1 MVPVVAAV
9 LVFQYL
15 ALNEKLPVRSAC
27 AGRPCCCPLVDFVM
41 SIPDVAVAT
50 VVGVVGTKSMTKFDA
65 GVAEATF
72 AALVVAVA
80 SLVADE
86 K

>member
-1 MVPVVAAV
+1 LVPVVAAA

-27 AGRPCCCPLVDFVM
+27 AGIPCCVPLVNFVM

-50 VVGVVGTKSMTKFDA
+50 VVAVVGTKSMTKFDA
-65 GVAEATF
+65 ADAVATF
-72 AALVVAVA
+72 AALVVAVV
-80 SLVADE
+80 SLAVDE